1 MCGRFGASFQY
12 RDMKVVW
19 NLYGDFPGYFPR
31 YNIAPSQDVPVIVR
45 NDNRNEIKP
54 MRWGLVPSWAQDRS
68 IGQRMINA
76 RAETLLEKPSFKQLV
91 ATRRCLVPADG
102 FYEWRRDG
110 NRKVPMWIHLK
121 SREPF
126 AFAVLSDC
134 WLNRDTGSQLY
145 TFTIITT
152 QANALL
158 RRIHDRM
165 PVIYDAAMGRQWL
178 DGPFG
183 GRRWLS
189 ILCSNRFPRSEWKR
203 TMEAHEVS
211 TVINS
216 PENDTAACIQPISR
230 GESIKRQLSLL

>member
-1 MCGRFGASFQY
+1 MCGRFGATFSY
-12 RDMKVVW
+12 RDIKIRW
-19 NLYGDFPGYFPR
+19 NLYGDLSGFAPR

-45 NDNRNEIKP
+45 NEDRNELKP
-54 MRWGLVPSWAQDRS
+54 MRWGLVPSWARDPS

-76 RAETLLEKPSFKQLV
+76 RSETLLEKPSFKQLV
-91 ATRRCLVPADG
+91 ASRRCLVPADG

-110 NRKVPMWIHLK
+110 EHKVPMWIHLK

-126 AFAVLSDC
+126 AFPGLWDC
-134 WLNRDTGSQLY
+134 WVDRDSGSQLY

-152 QANALL
+152 RANALV

-183 GRRWLS
+183 MRRMELD
-189 ILCSNRFPRSEWKR
+189 LVLQPPPSER
-203 TMEAHEVS
+203 IQAHEVS
-211 TVINS
+211 TLVNS
-216 PENDTAACIQPISR
+216 PENDSAECIQPASP
-230 GESIKRQLSLL
+230 GQPIKSQLPLL